1 MWAAVF
7 PLKVRKTRAARL
19 LFHSQQKTIQI
30 KMKTILLI
38 EDDTALRENTAELLE
53 LSGYKVIT
61 APNGKIG
68 IDKAKQ
74 EIPNVIICDIMMPEI
89 DGYGVLEA
97 MASGET
103 TQHIPFIFLSAKT
116 EHKEIRKGMD
126 MGADDY
132 LTKPF
137 DEQELISAVESRL
150 AKATILAIREQS
162 SASGIDQNDEN
173 PQNLN
178 QLKNFF
184 CDEGVVNTFKKG
196 EHIYKNGDHS
206 NSLFLLLKGVVKTHT
221 MDANAK
227 ELITGLYKADDF
239 LGFTSFEDNIPYNET
254 ATAVEETEIVGISKK
269 YVKDILKKS
278 QDVSLELMNLLTDNL
293 SEIKL
298 QLVKMA
304 YSSVR
309 KKTASTILQFV
320 EIMNK
325 MPQAP
330 LRISR
335 NDLATTAG
343 IATESLIRTLS
354 DFKKDGLIEIEGRD
368 IRIIDLES
376 LRNIE

>member
-1 MWAAVF
+1 
-7 PLKVRKTRAARL
+7 
-19 LFHSQQKTIQI
+19 
-30 KMKTILLI
+30 MKTILLI

-53 LSGYKVIT
+53 LSGYKVFT

-68 IDKAKQ
+68 IEKAKK
-74 EIPNVIICDIMMPEI
+74 ENPNIIICDIMMPEI
-89 DGYGVLEA
+89 DGYGVLEEV
-97 MASGET
+97 SSNEKT
-103 TQHIPFIFLSAKT
+103 RNIPFIFLSAKT

-137 DEQELISAVESRL
+137 EEDELLSAVESRL
-150 AKATILAIREQS
+150 AKASILAMREKEL
-162 SASGIDQNDEN
+162 DESEDEGN
-173 PQNLN
+173 PRNLN

-184 CDEGVVNTFKKG
+184 CDEGEVSSYKKG
-196 EHIYKNGDHS
+196 ETIYKTGGHS
-206 NSLFLLLKGVVKTHT
+206 NSMFLILKGVVKTHT

-254 ATAVEETEIVGISKK
+254 ATTVEETEVVGISKK

-293 SEIKL
+293 SEIKQ
-298 QLVKMA
+298 QLLKMA

-309 KKTASTILQFV
+309 KKTAATILQFV
-320 EIMNK
+320 DIMNK
-325 MPQAP
+325 KPDAP

-354 DFKKDGLIEIEGRD
+354 DFKKDGIIEIEGRD
-368 IRIIDLES
+368 IRIVKLDR
-376 LRNIE
+376 LREIE